1 MVESAGWGRAK
12 DGLYTKGKRGTAMLK
27 TEALRALGADVDDGI
42 RRCINNEAFYLK
54 MVDKALGD
62 LTTEDLRAALAA
74 GDLTRAFELCHAM
87 KGVLANLSL
96 TPALTPASQLTELL
110 RERKDMDYAPLTE
123 QLEAQLQA
131 LKKLKED

>member
-1 MVESAGWGRAK
+1 
-12 DGLYTKGKRGTAMLK
+12 MLT

-131 LKKLKED
+131 LKKMKED

>member
-1 MVESAGWGRAK
+1 
-12 DGLYTKGKRGTAMLK
+12 MLT

-54 MVDKALGD
+54 MVDKAL
-62 LTTEDLRAALAA
+62 